1 MSKRRNGSSPGSN
14 GHATARPG
22 ERALLIGAAVKSR
35 GASWSLDESLEELN
49 ALAQSAG
56 ATVVAVERQ
65 RLDRFTP
72 HYMGSGKLEEMLSL
86 ARDEEISTI
95 ILDDELTPTQQR
107 NLEESFKVKVLDR
120 TALILDIFAQR
131 AQSMEGRL
139 QVELAQHEYLLPRIR
154 GQWSHLERLGGG
166 IGTRG
171 PGESQLETD
180 RRLVR
185 NRIHRLKGQLE
196 DVRRRRAQHRE
207 SRKNKGLPTVSLIG
221 YTNAGKS
228 TLMNALTR
236 ADVLAEDKPFA
247 TLDPVTRMMR
257 LPAGGEGLLTDTVG
271 FIQKLPHSL
280 VAAFRATLEELED
293 ADLLLHVADANAP
306 AASMHYKSV
315 LSLLDELE
323 VADKPR
329 ILVMNKMDLVD
340 AESSPEYRA
349 LVDQALNRT
358 PDLAIIPASAL
369 SGRGLDDL
377 RSSDGRQHHVGRG
390 ECGYGCLGRRH
401 GGGPGQDGRG
411 QIRRHA
417 HDAGRRWRFGNG
429 RGERADGSGCGDGCE
444 RRRHG
449 RRRSLAGRHG
459 CKDRGR
465 GSCRG

>member
-1 MSKRRNGSSPGSN
+1 MSKRRNGSGPGSN
-14 GHATARPG
+14 SHETARPG
-22 ERALLIGAAVKSR
+22 ERALLIGATVKSR
-35 GASWSLDESLEELN
+35 GASWSLAESLEELS

-65 RLDRFTP
+65 QLERFTP
-72 HYMGSGKLEEMLSL
+72 HYMGSGKLEEMVRL
-86 ARDEEISTI
+86 ARDEDIATV

-139 QVELAQHEYLLPRIR
+139 QIELAQHEYLLPRIR

-228 TLMNALTR
+228 TLMNALTH

-280 VAAFRATLEELED
+280 VAAFRATLEELQD
-293 ADLLLHVADANAP
+293 AELLLHVADANAP
-306 AASMHYKSV
+306 AALMHDNSV
-315 LSLLDELE
+315 LSLLDELD

-340 AESSPEYRA
+340 GESSPEYRA

-358 PDLAIIPASAL
+358 PDLSIIPASAL

-377 RSSDGRQHHVGRG
+377 RSAI
-390 ECGYGCLGRRH
+390 E
-401 GGGPGQDGRG
+401 
-411 QIRRHA
+411 
-417 HDAGRRWRFGNG
+417 FN
-429 RGERADGSGCGDGCE
+429 
-444 RRRHG
+444 
-449 RRRSLAGRHG
+449 LASTVRV
-459 CKDRGR
+459 
-465 GSCRG
+465 

>member
-35 GASWSLDESLEELN
+35 GASWSLDESLDELN
-49 ALAQSAG
+49 ALVQSAG

-257 LPAGGEGLLTDTVG
+257 LAGGEGLLTDTVG

-340 AESSPEYRA
+340 AESSPEYRV

-358 PDLAIIPASAL
+358 PDLAIIPVSAL

-377 RSSDGRQHHVGRG
+377 RSAIEFNLASAV
-390 ECGYGCLGRRH
+390 
-401 GGGPGQDGRG
+401 
-411 QIRRHA
+411 
-417 HDAGRRWRFGNG
+417 
-429 RGERADGSGCGDGCE
+429 RA
-444 RRRHG
+444 
-449 RRRSLAGRHG
+449 
-459 CKDRGR
+459 
-465 GSCRG
+465 

>member
-358 PDLAIIPASAL
+358 PDLAIIPVSAI

-377 RSSDGRQHHVGRG
+377 RSAI
-390 ECGYGCLGRRH
+390 E
-401 GGGPGQDGRG
+401 
-411 QIRRHA
+411 
-417 HDAGRRWRFGNG
+417 FN
-429 RGERADGSGCGDGCE
+429 
-444 RRRHG
+444 
-449 RRRSLAGRHG
+449 LASAVRV
-459 CKDRGR
+459 
-465 GSCRG
+465 

>member
-1 MSKRRNGSSPGSN
+1 MSKKRSGGRHGSN
-14 GHATARPG
+14 GHYTVRPEVTARPP
-22 ERALLIGAAVKSR
+22 ERALLIGAAVKGRGPSR
-35 GASWSLDESLEELN
+35 VLDESLEELS
-49 ALAQSAG
+49 ALAASAG
-56 ATVVAVERQ
+56 ANIVRVESQ
-65 RLDRFTP
+65 RLTRFTP
-72 HYMGSGKLEEMLSL
+72 HYMGSGKLEEMLRL
-86 ARDEEISTI
+86 ARDEEISTV

-139 QVELAQHEYLLPRIR
+139 QVALAQHEYLLPRIR

-196 DVRRRRAQHRE
+196 DVRRRRAQQRE
-207 SRKNKGLPTVSLIG
+207 SRKSKGLPTVSLIG

-280 VAAFRATLEELED
+280 VAAFRATLEELQD

-306 AASMHYKSV
+306 AAGMIHYNSV

-329 ILVMNKMDLVD
+329 ILVMNKMDLVS

-349 LVDQALNRT
+349 LVDQALDKSPGIT
-358 PDLAIIPASAL
+358 VIPASAL

-377 RSSDGRQHHVGRG
+377 RAAVEYQLAS
-390 ECGYGCLGRRH
+390 
-401 GGGPGQDGRG
+401 
-411 QIRRHA
+411 A
-417 HDAGRRWRFGNG
+417 A
-429 RGERADGSGCGDGCE
+429 RA
-444 RRRHG
+444 
-449 RRRSLAGRHG
+449 
-459 CKDRGR
+459 
-465 GSCRG
+465 

>member
-1 MSKRRNGSSPGSN
+1 MSKRRNGGSPGSN

-35 GASWSLDESLEELN
+35 GASWSLDESLEELS

-72 HYMGSGKLEEMLSL
+72 HYMGSGKLEDMLHL
-86 ARDEEISTI
+86 ARDAEISTV

-228 TLMNALTR
+228 TLMNALTH

-247 TLDPVTRMMR
+247 TLDPITRMMR

-280 VAAFRATLEELED
+280 VAAFRATLEELQD

-340 AESSPEYRA
+340 TESSPEYRA
-349 LVDQALNRT
+349 LVDQALDKT
-358 PDLAIIPASAL
+358 PDLSLIPVSAI

-377 RSSDGRQHHVGRG
+377 RSAIEFNLAST
-390 ECGYGCLGRRH
+390 
-401 GGGPGQDGRG
+401 
-411 QIRRHA
+411 A
-417 HDAGRRWRFGNG
+417 
-429 RGERADGSGCGDGCE
+429 RA
-444 RRRHG
+444 
-449 RRRSLAGRHG
+449 
-459 CKDRGR
+459 
-465 GSCRG
+465 

>member
-1 MSKRRNGSSPGSN
+1 MSKRRNGDRHGSN
-14 GHATARPG
+14 GHYTVRPEVTARPP
-22 ERALLIGAAVKSR
+22 ERALLIGAAVKGR
-35 GASWSLDESLEELN
+35 GTSGSLDESLEELS

-56 ATVVAVERQ
+56 AKVVAVERQ

-72 HYMGSGKLEEMLSL
+72 HYMGSGKLDEMLLL
-86 ARDEEISTI
+86 ARDEEISTV

-139 QVELAQHEYLLPRIR
+139 QVELAQHEYLLPRVR

-257 LPAGGEGLLTDTVG
+257 LPAGGEVLLTDTVG

-323 VADKPR
+323 VAGKPR

-349 LVDQALNRT
+349 LVDQALDKT
-358 PDLAIIPASAL
+358 PDLSIIPVSAL

-377 RSSDGRQHHVGRG
+377 RSAIEFGLASAV
-390 ECGYGCLGRRH
+390 
-401 GGGPGQDGRG
+401 
-411 QIRRHA
+411 
-417 HDAGRRWRFGNG
+417 RF
-429 RGERADGSGCGDGCE
+429 
-444 RRRHG
+444 
-449 RRRSLAGRHG
+449 
-459 CKDRGR
+459 
-465 GSCRG
+465 

>member
-1 MSKRRNGSSPGSN
+1 MSKRRNGSSPGSS

-358 PDLAIIPASAL
+358 PDLAIIPVSAL

-377 RSSDGRQHHVGRG
+377 RSAIEFNLASAV
-390 ECGYGCLGRRH
+390 
-401 GGGPGQDGRG
+401 
-411 QIRRHA
+411 
-417 HDAGRRWRFGNG
+417 
-429 RGERADGSGCGDGCE
+429 RA
-444 RRRHG
+444 
-449 RRRSLAGRHG
+449 
-459 CKDRGR
+459 
-465 GSCRG
+465 

>member
-1 MSKRRNGSSPGSN
+1 MSKRRNGSGPGSN

-22 ERALLIGAAVKSR
+22 ERALLVGAAVKGR
-35 GASWSLDESLEELN
+35 GASWSLDESLEELS

-72 HYMGSGKLEEMLSL
+72 HYMGSGKLEQMLLL
-86 ARDEEISTI
+86 ARDEEISTV

-271 FIQKLPHSL
+271 FIQKLPHNL

-306 AASMHYKSV
+306 VASMHYKSV

-349 LVDQALNRT
+349 LVDQALNGT
-358 PDLAIIPASAL
+358 PDLSIIPVSAL

-377 RSSDGRQHHVGRG
+377 RSAIEFNLASAV
-390 ECGYGCLGRRH
+390 
-401 GGGPGQDGRG
+401 
-411 QIRRHA
+411 
-417 HDAGRRWRFGNG
+417 
-429 RGERADGSGCGDGCE
+429 RA
-444 RRRHG
+444 
-449 RRRSLAGRHG
+449 
-459 CKDRGR
+459 
-465 GSCRG
+465 

>member
-1 MSKRRNGSSPGSN
+1 MGSLSLHRILERTTTREGSRYKGHTRRQMSKRRNGSSPGSN

-35 GASWSLDESLEELN
+35 GASSLLDESLEELS

-65 RLDRFTP
+65 RLDRFTA
-72 HYMGSGKLEEMLSL
+72 HYMGSGKLEEMLHL
-86 ARDEEISTI
+86 ARDEEISTV

-280 VAAFRATLEELED
+280 VAAFRATLEELQD
-293 ADLLLHVADANAP
+293 ADLLLHVEDANAP

-315 LSLLDELE
+315 LTLLDELE

-349 LVDQALNRT
+349 LVDQALGKT
-358 PDLAIIPASAL
+358 PDLTIIPVSAL

-377 RSSDGRQHHVGRG
+377 RSAIEFNLAAST
-390 ECGYGCLGRRH
+390 RR
-401 GGGPGQDGRG
+401 
-411 QIRRHA
+411 
-417 HDAGRRWRFGNG
+417 
-429 RGERADGSGCGDGCE
+429 
-444 RRRHG
+444 
-449 RRRSLAGRHG
+449 
-459 CKDRGR
+459 
-465 GSCRG
+465 

>member
-1 MSKRRNGSSPGSN
+1 MSKRRNGSSPGLN

-377 RSSDGRQHHVGRG
+377 RSAIEFNLASAV
-390 ECGYGCLGRRH
+390 
-401 GGGPGQDGRG
+401 
-411 QIRRHA
+411 
-417 HDAGRRWRFGNG
+417 
-429 RGERADGSGCGDGCE
+429 RA
-444 RRRHG
+444 
-449 RRRSLAGRHG
+449 
-459 CKDRGR
+459 
-465 GSCRG
+465 

>member
-1 MSKRRNGSSPGSN
+1 MTKRRKNGNSRTN
-14 GHATARPG
+14 GYATERPD
-22 ERALLIGAAVKSR
+22 ERALLIGAGVKGR
-35 GASWSLDESLEELN
+35 GPAWALDQSLEELS

-65 RLDRFTP
+65 RLDRFTAN
-72 HYMGSGKLEEMLSL
+72 YIGSGKLEEMIRLV
-86 ARDEEISTI
+86 RDEDISTV
-95 ILDDELTPTQQR
+95 ILDDELTPAQQR
-107 NLEESFKVKVLDR
+107 NLEESFKVKILDR

-139 QVELAQHEYLLPRIR
+139 QVNLAQHEYLLPRIR

-185 NRIHRLKGQLE
+185 NRIHRLKSQLE
-196 DVRRRRAQHRE
+196 DLRRRRAQHRE

-247 TLDPVTRMMR
+247 TLDPLTRMIR

-306 AASMHYKSV
+306 AARMHYNSV
-315 LSLLDELE
+315 MSLLDELGLS
-323 VADKPR
+323 DKPR
-329 ILVMNKMDLVD
+329 ILVMNKMDLID
-340 AESSPEYRA
+340 AEPPPAYRA
-349 LVDQALNRT
+349 LVDQALDMT
-358 PDLAIIPASAL
+358 PHLVIIAASAL
-369 SGRGLDDL
+369 AGRGMDDI
-377 RSSDGRQHHVGRG
+377 RSAVEFSFASAV
-390 ECGYGCLGRRH
+390 
-401 GGGPGQDGRG
+401 
-411 QIRRHA
+411 
-417 HDAGRRWRFGNG
+417 
-429 RGERADGSGCGDGCE
+429 RA
-444 RRRHG
+444 
-449 RRRSLAGRHG
+449 
-459 CKDRGR
+459 
-465 GSCRG
+465 

>member
-1 MSKRRNGSSPGSN
+1 
-14 GHATARPG
+14 
-22 ERALLIGAAVKSR
+22 
-35 GASWSLDESLEELN
+35 
-49 ALAQSAG
+49 
-56 ATVVAVERQ
+56 
-65 RLDRFTP
+65 
-72 HYMGSGKLEEMLSL
+72 MGSGKLGEMLLL
-86 ARDEEISTI
+86 ARDQEISTV

-280 VAAFRATLEELED
+280 VAAFRATLEELQD

-323 VADKPR
+323 VAGKPR

-349 LVDQALNRT
+349 LVDQALNGT
-358 PDLAIIPASAL
+358 PDLTIIPASAL

-377 RSSDGRQHHVGRG
+377 RTAIEFNLASSPVS
-390 ECGYGCLGRRH
+390 
-401 GGGPGQDGRG
+401 
-411 QIRRHA
+411 
-417 HDAGRRWRFGNG
+417 F
-429 RGERADGSGCGDGCE
+429 
-444 RRRHG
+444 
-449 RRRSLAGRHG
+449 
-459 CKDRGR
+459 
-465 GSCRG
+465 

>member
-1 MSKRRNGSSPGSN
+1 MGSVSLHRILERTKTLDGKRHKPNKRRQMSKRRSGDRHGSN
-14 GHATARPG
+14 GHYSVRPEVTARPP
-22 ERALLIGAAVKSR
+22 ERALLIGAAVKGR
-35 GASWSLDESLEELN
+35 GAAWSLDESLEELN

-56 ATVVAVERQ
+56 AKVVAVERQ

-72 HYMGSGKLEEMLSL
+72 HYMGSGKLEEMLHL
-86 ARDEEISTI
+86 ARDEQISTV

-257 LPAGGEGLLTDTVG
+257 LPAGGEGTAHG
-271 FIQKLPHSL
+271 HG
-280 VAAFRATLEELED
+280 R
-293 ADLLLHVADANAP
+293 LHPETP
-306 AASMHYKSV
+306 AQ
-315 LSLLDELE
+315 
-323 VADKPR
+323 PR
-329 ILVMNKMDLVD
+329 
-340 AESSPEYRA
+340 
-349 LVDQALNRT
+349 
-358 PDLAIIPASAL
+358 
-369 SGRGLDDL
+369 RGLS
-377 RSSDGRQHHVGRG
+377 R
-390 ECGYGCLGRRH
+390 
-401 GGGPGQDGRG
+401 
-411 QIRRHA
+411 
-417 HDAGRRWRFGNG
+417 NT
-429 RGERADGSGCGDGCE
+429 
-444 RRRHG
+444 
-449 RRRSLAGRHG
+449 
-459 CKDRGR
+459 
-465 GSCRG
+465 

>member
-1 MSKRRNGSSPGSN
+1 MSKRHSGSGPGSN

-22 ERALLIGAAVKSR
+22 ERALLIGAAVKGR
-35 GASWSLDESLEELN
+35 GASSALDESLDELSS
-49 ALAQSAG
+49 LAQSAG

-72 HYMGSGKLEEMLSL
+72 HYMGSGKLEDMLRLS
-86 ARDEEISTI
+86 RDEDISTV

-185 NRIHRLKGQLE
+185 NRIHRLKRQLE

-207 SRKNKGLPTVSLIG
+207 SRRNKGLPTVSLIG

-247 TLDPVTRMMR
+247 TLDP
-257 LPAGGEGLLTDTVG
+257 
-271 FIQKLPHSL
+271 
-280 VAAFRATLEELED
+280 
-293 ADLLLHVADANAP
+293 
-306 AASMHYKSV
+306 
-315 LSLLDELE
+315 
-323 VADKPR
+323 
-329 ILVMNKMDLVD
+329 
-340 AESSPEYRA
+340 
-349 LVDQALNRT
+349 
-358 PDLAIIPASAL
+358 
-369 SGRGLDDL
+369 
-377 RSSDGRQHHVGRG
+377 
-390 ECGYGCLGRRH
+390 
-401 GGGPGQDGRG
+401 
-411 QIRRHA
+411 
-417 HDAGRRWRFGNG
+417 
-429 RGERADGSGCGDGCE
+429 
-444 RRRHG
+444 
-449 RRRSLAGRHG
+449 
-459 CKDRGR
+459 
-465 GSCRG
+465 